1 MARAVDDGALMR
13 IVCLA
18 IAVSVVG
25 CAIDS
30 DEEEGTL
37 ESSEAISGDM
47 QAGSARVLPESVQI
61 LSGNGRDYC
70 TGVLVKPR
78 IVLGAAHCIWG
89 TDYTVKAPFAAGSP
103 SRKVVKSG
111 VISHDMNNP
120 ASRDIGYF
128 VLAKKID
135 LETYPT
141 LTAIGP
147 QVDAGTTFKGVAVG
161 RKYEARTAPLVR
173 SKTLNIS
180 SGKPAGYTTGLR
192 TETYSEGGDSGGP
205 LFLVEDGKITH
216 KLVGVER
223 QPEPAKN
230 IDWFTRI
237 DQKSIDMVND
247 AL

>member
-1 MARAVDDGALMR
+1 MRVALLALVALVSGCAVDA
-13 IVCLA
+13 
-18 IAVSVVG
+18 
-25 CAIDS
+25 
-30 DEEEGTL
+30 EEEDTV
-37 ESSEAISGDM
+37 ESSEAISESM
-47 QAGSARVLPESVQI
+47 QAGSASVLPESVQI

-89 TDYTVKAPFAAGSP
+89 TDYTVKAPFAAGAP

-111 VISHDMNNP
+111 VLSHDMNNP

-128 VLAKKID
+128 VLASKID
-135 LETYPT
+135 LATYPT

-237 DQKSIDMVND
+237 DQKSIDMVNG

>member
-1 MARAVDDGALMR
+1 MRAPLLALAVIVAGCAVDSEEDEPTA
-13 IVCLA
+13 
-18 IAVSVVG
+18 
-25 CAIDS
+25 DS
-30 DEEEGTL
+30 SD
-37 ESSEAISGDM
+37 AISEGM
-47 QAGSARVLPESVQI
+47 QAGSASVLPESVQI

-78 IVLGAAHCIWG
+78 VVLGAAHCIWG

-111 VISHDMNNP
+111 VLSHDMNNP

-128 VLAKKID
+128 VLDKKID
-135 LETYPT
+135 LATYPT
-141 LTAIGP
+141 LTMIGP
-147 QVDAGTTFKGVAVG
+147 QVDGGTKFKGVAVG
-161 RKYEARTAPLVR
+161 RKLEARNAALVR

-205 LFLVEDGKITH
+205 LFLVRDGKITH
-216 KLVGVER
+216 ELVGVER
-223 QPEPAKN
+223 QPEPSKK
-230 IDWFTRI
+230 IDWSTRT
-237 DQKSIDMVND
+237 DQRSLELGNG